1 MENHNVS
8 RQSDDLMDD
17 IQNCQVLV
25 EHSLSGKRWLKRPFC
40 DRSAETISQSLEIS
54 GSLAQIIS
62 ARGITAEGA
71 ASHLA
76 PSLRTA
82 MPDPLV
88 LKDMDAA
95 IGRIAKA
102 ILTGE
107 KVGVFGDY
115 DVDGTTASALLSR
128 YFSALNIEHEV
139 YLPDRILEGYG
150 PNLQA
155 FRYLQEKSATLCL
168 TVDCGAMAHDILEQ
182 VRNDGLDVIVLDHH
196 QMTLPPPP
204 VIATV
209 NPNRPDDLSG
219 LGNLSAVGV
228 AFMTLAALNRLLR
241 EKGYFETHP
250 EPKIMHWLDLVS
262 LGLVCDVMPLNGLT
276 RVLVAQ
282 GLKVFGRLDDE
293 TTLPPYPGLKILAQ
307 RAGAKGQA
315 RADHLG
321 FSIGPRINAAGRI
334 GHANTAFQLMTASSA
349 RDAIHWSEKLQDLN
363 EERKRIEAKVQSEA
377 TAQID
382 AALTEESPAYV
393 LAVGDD
399 WHPGV
404 IGIVAGRLKEKYGCP
419 AIVISFDGEIGK
431 GSGRSVDGID
441 LGQIIATARQNGV
454 LVAGGGHAM
463 AAGLTVARDRLEE
476 FGKFLATA
484 IKKPEQGY
492 VTEGRKLVD
501 AVISPAAINK
511 GFAEEIAGAGPY
523 GQDYPEPVVMLENM
537 RIRYADIKGA
547 NHVAVTLED
556 DIGNSARGIAFRLAD
571 EPGGK
576 ELLTT
581 GNRVH
586 ILGKVKPDEWRGGN
600 AGQIII
606 EDVAKA

>member
-1 MENHNVS
+1 MPE
-8 RQSDDLMDD
+8 QIADP
-17 IQNCQVLV
+17 QNWPTLV
-25 EHSLSGKRWLKRPFC
+25 EKSLSGKRWLKRPFC
-40 DRSAETISQSLEIS
+40 DRSAEAISQSCGVS
-54 GSLAQIIS
+54 SVLAQIIS
-62 ARGITAEGA
+62 ARGVTLEEAS
-71 ASHLA
+71 SHLT
-76 PSLRTA
+76 PSIRTA

-95 IGRIAKA
+95 IRRVAKA
-102 ILTGE
+102 VTDGE
-107 KVGVFGDY
+107 KIGIFGDY

-128 YFSALNIEHEV
+128 YFSALNIEHEA

-155 FRYLQEKSATLCL
+155 FRYLQDKSASLCI

-182 VRNDGLDVIVLDHH
+182 VRNDGLDVVVLDHH

-209 NPNRPDDLSG
+209 NPNRPDDISG

-228 AFMTLAALNRLLR
+228 TFMMLAALNRQLR
-241 EKGYFETHP
+241 ENGYFETRS

-262 LGLVCDVMPLNGLT
+262 LGLVCDVMALKGLT

-282 GLKVFGRLDDE
+282 GLKVFGQLDDE
-293 TTLPPYPGLKILAQ
+293 TSLPPYPGLKILAQ

-334 GHANTAFQLMTASSA
+334 GHANTAFQLMTAKTASEA
-349 RDAIHWSEKLQDLN
+349 TQWSEKLQDLN
-363 EERKRIEAKVQSEA
+363 EERKRIEADVQSEA
-377 TAQID
+377 VAQID
-382 AALTEESPAYV
+382 AALTGVSPGYV
-393 LAVGDD
+393 LAAGNG

-419 AIVISFDGEIGK
+419 AIVISVDGEIGK
-431 GSGRSVDGID
+431 GSARSVDGVD
-441 LGQIIATARQNGV
+441 LGQIIANARQEGV
-454 LVAGGGHAM
+454 LMAGGGHAM
-463 AAGLTVARDRLEE
+463 AAGLTIERNQMPAFDQ
-476 FGKFLATA
+476 FLKSE
-484 IKKPEQGY
+484 IKKPEHGY

-501 AVISPAAINK
+501 AVIAPTAVNK
-511 GFAEEIAGAGPY
+511 DFAEEIAGAGPY

-556 DIGNSARGIAFRLAD
+556 DIGNSARGIAFRFAD
-571 EPGGK
+571 EPAGK
-576 ELLTT
+576 ELLAT

-586 ILGKVKPDEWRGGN
+586 ILGKVKADEWRGGN

-606 EDVAKA
+606 EDVARA